1 MKKLFAILLLVSL
14 SITTFS
20 FASARSMD
28 MTISYGDTNKYI
40 IKEGTTGTM
49 HTSIKAT
56 KITSPSGSIAVYTSI
71 QRRVNETWV
80 EKDHSTPIVSEI
92 GKVYENAY
100 YLSGTKDTKAVWTN
114 KTKNSTIAGRF
125 YINSGDGSN

>member
-1 MKKLFAILLLVSL
+1 MVSL
-14 SITTFS
+14 SITIFS
-20 FASARSMD
+20 FVSARSMD

-56 KITSPSGSIAVYTSI
+56 KITSPSASIAVYTSI

-80 EKDHSTPIVSEI
+80 EKDHSTPIVSET

>member
-1 MKKLFAILLLVSL
+1 
-14 SITTFS
+14 
-20 FASARSMD
+20 